1 MWIGVGLAFLVT
13 VVTWIVAGTILH
25 TLARYGET
33 LEAVVS
39 LIAIGV
45 LLLIL
50 NWFFHKVYWSG
61 WIGSFQT
68 KKRAIL
74 GQTAGQMFGL
84 ILLGFTSVYREGF
97 EVVLFLQALVL
108 EAGAATVL
116 IGVAVALT
124 LVVLIG
130 IATFML
136 QAKLPY
142 KKMLIVTGVMIGAV
156 LLIMVGNTVHV
167 MQVIGWMP
175 ITPIPW
181 FSTPFW
187 MGTWFGIYPTVET
200 FGAQALALTYVIGT
214 YYLAE
219 RHNRR
224 GTGETAR
231 EAAAEDAKRQET
243 APVALNEKAL
253 AKQ

>member
-1 MWIGVGLAFLVT
+1 
-13 VVTWIVAGTILH
+13 
-25 TLARYGET
+25 
-33 LEAVVS
+33 
-39 LIAIGV
+39 
-45 LLLIL
+45 
-50 NWFFHKVYWSG
+50 
-61 WIGSFQT
+61 
-68 KKRAIL
+68 
-74 GQTAGQMFGL
+74 MFGL

-130 IATFML
+130 VATFML

-175 ITPIPW
+175 ITPIPF
-181 FSTPFW
+181 FSPPFW
-187 MGTWFGIYPTVET
+187 MGIVVRDLSDSRNVWSASAGTDVCNWYVLFGRTT
-200 FGAQALALTYVIGT
+200 
-214 YYLAE
+214 
-219 RHNRR
+219 
-224 GTGETAR
+224 
-231 EAAAEDAKRQET
+231 
-243 APVALNEKAL
+243 
-253 AKQ
+253 